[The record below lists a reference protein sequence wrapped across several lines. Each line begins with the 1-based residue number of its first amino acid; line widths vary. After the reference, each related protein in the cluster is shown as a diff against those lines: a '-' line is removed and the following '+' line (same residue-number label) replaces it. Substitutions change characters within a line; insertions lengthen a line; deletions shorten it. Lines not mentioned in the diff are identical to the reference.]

1 MRETNTKAPASRASI
16 KEMCHMLG
24 RVVRYIT
31 QYYKWSFLIVIL
43 CILGSSLV
51 TRRGT
56 LFMQTLIDDYIVP
69 LTQSAS
75 PDYGPLAHALFIIA
89 CITPW
94 ASSAPTPTTGSW

>member
-43 CILGSSLV
+43 CILCLC
-51 TRRGT
+51 RR
-56 LFMQTLIDDYIVP
+56 
-69 LTQSAS
+69 
-75 PDYGPLAHALFIIA
+75 
-89 CITPW
+89 
-94 ASSAPTPTTGSW
+94 